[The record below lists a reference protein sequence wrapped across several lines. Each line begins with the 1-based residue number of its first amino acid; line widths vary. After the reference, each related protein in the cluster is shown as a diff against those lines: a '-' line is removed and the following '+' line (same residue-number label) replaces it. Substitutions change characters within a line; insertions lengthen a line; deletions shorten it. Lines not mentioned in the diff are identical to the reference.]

1 MNAVLQP
8 ANPFQTVLGNPSG
21 PTVEPSFEPGFEPL
35 TALWLDEV
43 MQIEQQAYAHPW
55 SRANFADSIQTGYQ
69 MQVLTLSRVSTAST
83 AFTVSGAVA
92 DDKQPIL
99 GYFIA
104 MKGFEE
110 VHLLNITVAPE
121 HQGRGWGRAMLEAL
135 GVWSRGQA
143 AEWLW
148 LEVRASNTRAL
159 KVYKD
164 HGFKLV
170 SVRQDYYPAGPK
182 ANGREDAI
190 VMSLKL

>member
-1 MNAVLQP
+1 MNAVLQSSNSSQ
-8 ANPFQTVLGNPSG
+8 AALGNP
-21 PTVEPSFEPGFEPL
+21 FEPTFEPL

-43 MQIEQQAYAHPW
+43 LQIEQQAYAHPW

-69 MQVLTLSRVSTAST
+69 MQVLTTSTASD
-83 AFTVSGAVA
+83 AE
-92 DDKQPIL
+92 KQPIL
-99 GYFIA
+99 GYFVA

-121 HQGRGWGRAMLEAL
+121 HQGRGWARAMLEAL
-135 GVWSRGQA
+135 AVWSRGQA

-164 HGFKLV
+164 HGFNLV

>member
-1 MNAVLQP
+1 MNAVLQS
-8 ANPFQTVLGNPSG
+8 ANPSQAALGS
-21 PTVEPSFEPGFEPL
+21 SFEPTFEPL

-43 MQIEQQAYAHPW
+43 LLIEQQAYAHPW
-55 SRANFADSIQTGYQ
+55 SRANFVDSIQTGYQ
-69 MQVLTLSRVSTAST
+69 MQVLTTSA
-83 AFTVSGAVA
+83 APGA
-92 DDKQPIL
+92 DKQPIL
-99 GYFIA
+99 GYFVA

-121 HQGRGWGRAMLEAL
+121 HQGRGWARAMLEAL
-135 GVWSRGQA
+135 AVWSRGQA

-164 HGFKLV
+164 HGFQLV

-182 ANGREDAI
+182 LNGLANGRENAI